1 MAEVTSSEKQKDKIK
16 GAVRTW
22 EVIKLDLS
30 IWGDHNMKK
39 KMVRKNYLSMI
50 FNEKHPMT
58 SKWIIGVELCL

>member
-39 KMVRKNYLSMI
+39 KMVRKNNLSLI
-50 FNEKHPMT
+50 FNE
-58 SKWIIGVELCL
+58 